1 MGKCCSKDSDRQPFP
16 AESPPLSPIVSKEAG
31 PGLIAE
37 MAAAASADRKADP
50 LKGSESAKPKAIPL
64 PHDNGAAVKPSEG
77 EQDSSD
83 EDEPAV
89 TKKTKKTS
97 KILPKVAFNEAH
109 TLEDELRRL
118 LMPSGG
124 NEARL
129 DGLGLSELPRALL
142 SPPYGHLTAIDAHEN
157 SLTEVP
163 NEIGTLTKLRSLH
176 LSSNRL
182 TTLPESIGLLV
193 ELESLFLDHNMLTGL
208 PDSVGKLTKL
218 TRVGLEWNDLRLFP
232 ECLMKLH
239 NLHELYLSENEGI
252 TALPDVDLLEWQN
265 FTNLTLK
272 MDNNPSLVA
281 SSEDIEI
288 VTEEVKIVWNKIYP
302 DKVFGQMYLGSLRS
316 AQSLKVYQDL
326 GIGYVLTCGRDLS
339 VLIPPGME
347 QLELIVDDTPDSD
360 MSSFFAQAHEF
371 IEKQNKTNKGIL
383 VHCFAGLSRSAT
395 VVASYLMKYRGMR
408 RDDAIAFIKKARPSI
423 HPNDGFMLQLQKY
436 EQTLFGS

>member
-1 MGKCCSKDSDRQPFP
+1 MLAFGSHALRELRARG
-16 AESPPLSPIVSKEAG
+16 AEQRNDKY
-31 PGLIAE
+31 
-37 MAAAASADRKADP
+37 
-50 LKGSESAKPKAIPL
+50 ESALTTKKPLPKAMHL
-64 PHDNGAAVKPSEG
+64 PHDNGAVVQPPKE
-77 EQDSSD
+77 EDSSD

-89 TKKTKKTS
+89 TKTNKNSS
-97 KILPKVAFNEAH
+97 KGLPKALSTLSHDNEAH

-129 DGLGLSELPRALL
+129 DGLSLSELPRALL
-142 SPPYGHLTAIDAHEN
+142 SHPYGHLTAIDAREN

-163 NEIGTLTKLRSLH
+163 SEIGTLTKLRSLH

-182 TTLPESIGLLV
+182 TALPESIGLLV

-218 TRVGLEWNDLRLFP
+218 TRVGLEWNDLRMFP

-326 GIGYVLTCGRDLS
+326 GIGYVLTCGRGLS

-436 EQTLFGS
+436 EETLFGS